1 MINKPGAEILAVAGR
16 VLIDGAL
23 AEETS
28 FSTPL
33 GRKWLMEILYAPI
46 RSSARALPGSFS
58 TSFLSVIR
66 IQQKLWWVL
75 FFFFWTHHCRPHS
88 SLSHFNSV
96 SNRIFEQGL
105 PPHYWSA
112 TRGALASPSLSE
124 KGNPDSEQKASLLR
138 SVWTTLRHNHIK
150 SAGKLRHWKN
160 NGRFL
165 RTELPGVFREHNST
179 LSGN

>member
-46 RSSARALPGSFS
+46 RSSARALPRSFP

-66 IQQKLWWVL
+66 IQQKL
-75 FFFFWTHHCRPHS
+75 C

-124 KGNPDSEQKASLLR
+124 KGNPDSEQKASLLPATHILIKDTGAKRRR